1 VAIFVRRCVLR
12 RLSGVQLSVSTLS
25 GITLQTRN
33 QSTSKTVDLREPV
46 NELGAD
52 EEWLD
57 S

>member
-1 VAIFVRRCVLR
+1 MAIFVRRCVLR